1 MKIAMKKSEFINYIQ
16 SLKSFQ
22 NPNIAY
28 EQYQTDAIAT
38 ADLFF
43 HIAFELN
50 DLSENL
56 IVDLGAGT
64 GNFSIAAILL
74 GGSKV
79 ISVDLD
85 SNALNILKEN
95 ALEFNIMDKIHIIQA
110 DLREKDITSEI
121 LDFKK
126 ENFNENCK
134 IVVVSNPPFGVHNK
148 GADIVFLSQAFK
160 FADIIYSIH
169 NSDEKTREYL
179 VKKIAKFGGI
189 VSERATLY
197 LMLKKTYKFH
207 SKKIKRIK
215 TDVYRI
221 INKKKVDLKK

>member
-1 MKIAMKKSEFINYIQ
+1 MKKSEFINYIQ

-22 NPNIAY
+22 DPKIDL

-43 HIAFELN
+43 HIAFEIN

-64 GNFSIAAILL
+64 GNFTVAAVLL
-74 GGSKV
+74 GCPKV
-79 ISVDLD
+79 ISVDID
-85 SNALNILKEN
+85 SNALKILKEN
-95 ALEFNIMDKIHIIQA
+95 ISELEIADKIHIIQA
-110 DLREKDITSEI
+110 DLREKDITTEI

-126 ENFNENCK
+126 ENFSDDSK
-134 IVVVSNPPFGVHNK
+134 IVVVSNPPFGVHTK

-179 VKKIAKFGGI
+179 AKKIAKFGGI
-189 VSERATLY
+189 VTERATLY

-207 SKKIKRIK
+207 SKKVKRIK

-221 INKKKVDLKK
+221 INKKKS

>member
-43 HIAFELN
+43 HMAFELN

-64 GNFSIAAILL
+64 GNFTIAALL
-74 GGSKV
+74 VGCSKV

-85 SNALNILKEN
+85 SNALSILKEN
-95 ALEFNIMDKIHIIQA
+95 ASEFNFNNKIHIIQA
-110 DLREKDITSEI
+110 DLREKEITDEI
-121 LDFKK
+121 IDFKN
-126 ENFNENCK
+126 ENFDKNSK
-134 IVVVSNPPFGVHNK
+134 IIVVSNPPFGVHNK

-179 VKKIAKFGGI
+179 AKKIAKFGGI

-207 SKKIKRIK
+207 SKKVKRIK

-221 INKKKVDLKK
+221 LNKKKVKYL

>member
-16 SLKSFQ
+16 GLKSFQ
-22 NPNIAY
+22 DPKIDL

-50 DLSENL
+50 DLSDNL

-64 GNFSIAAILL
+64 GNFTVAAILL
-74 GGSKV
+74 GCPKV

-85 SNALNILKEN
+85 SNALKILKEN
-95 ALEFNIMDKIHIIQA
+95 ILELEIDDKIHIIKA
-110 DLREKDITSEI
+110 DLREKDITNEI
-121 LDFKK
+121 IDFKN
-126 ENFNENCK
+126 ENFNKNSK

-179 VKKIAKFGGI
+179 AKKIEKFGGI

-207 SKKIKRIK
+207 SKKVKRIK

-221 INKKKVDLKK
+221 LNRKIS

>member
-1 MKIAMKKSEFINYIQ
+1 MKKSEYINYIQ

-22 NPNIAY
+22 DPKIDL

-64 GNFSIAAILL
+64 GNFTVAAVLL
-74 GGSKV
+74 GCPKV
-79 ISVDLD
+79 ISVDID
-85 SNALNILKEN
+85 SNALKILKEN
-95 ALEFNIMDKIHIIQA
+95 ISELEIADKIHIIQA
-110 DLREKDITSEI
+110 DLREKDITTEV

-126 ENFNENCK
+126 ENFSDNSK
-134 IVVVSNPPFGVHNK
+134 IVVVSNPPFGVHTK

-179 VKKIAKFGGI
+179 AKKIAKFGGI
-189 VSERATLY
+189 VTERATLY

-207 SKKIKRIK
+207 SKKVKRIK

-221 INKKKVDLKK
+221 INKKKS

>member
-1 MKIAMKKSEFINYIQ
+1 MTNPLKKSEFINYIQ
-16 SLKSFQ
+16 GLKSFQ
-22 NPNIAY
+22 DPKIEY

-38 ADLFF
+38 ADLFY
-43 HIAFELN
+43 HIAFEFN
-50 DLSENL
+50 DLLDNL
-56 IVDLGAGT
+56 IVDLGAGS
-64 GNFSIAAILL
+64 GNFTIAAALL
-74 GGSKV
+74 GCSKV

-95 ALEFNIMDKIHIIQA
+95 ALEFNLLDKIHIIQA
-110 DLREKDITSEI
+110 DLRERDITDDI
-121 LDFKK
+121 IDFKK
-126 ENFNENCK
+126 ENFNENSK

-148 GADIVFLSQAFK
+148 GADIV
-160 FADIIYSIH
+160 YSIH

-179 VKKIAKFGGI
+179 AKKIAKFGGI

-207 SKKIKRIK
+207 SKKVKRIK

-221 INKKKVDLKK
+221 INKKKV

>member
-1 MKIAMKKSEFINYIQ
+1 MTNPLKKSEFINYIQ
-16 SLKSFQ
+16 GLKSFQ
-22 NPNIAY
+22 DPKIEY

-50 DLSENL
+50 DLSDNL

-64 GNFSIAAILL
+64 GNYTVAAVLL
-74 GGSKV
+74 GCPKV
-79 ISVDLD
+79 ISVDID
-85 SNALNILKEN
+85 SNALKILKEN
-95 ALEFNIMDKIHIIQA
+95 ISVLEISDKIHIIQA
-110 DLREKDITSEI
+110 DLREKDITNEI
-121 LDFKK
+121 IEFKK
-126 ENFNENCK
+126 ENFNENSK

-148 GADIVFLSQAFK
+148 GADVVFLSQAFK

-179 VKKIAKFGGI
+179 AKKIVKFGGI
-189 VSERATLY
+189 ISERSTLY
-197 LMLKKTYKFH
+197 LILKKTYKFH
-207 SKKIKRIK
+207 SKKVKRIK

-221 INKKKVDLKK
+221 INKKKR

>member
-1 MKIAMKKSEFINYIQ
+1 MTNPLKKSEFINYIQ

-22 NPNIAY
+22 DPKIDL
-28 EQYQTDAIAT
+28 EQYQTDAITT
-38 ADLFF
+38 ADLFY

-50 DLSENL
+50 ILSDNL

-64 GNFSIAAILL
+64 GNYTIAAILL
-74 GGSKV
+74 GCLKV

-95 ALEFNIMDKIHIIQA
+95 AQDFNMLDKIHIIQA
-110 DLREKDITSEI
+110 DLREKDIADEI
-121 LDFKK
+121 VEFKK
-126 ENFNENCK
+126 ENFNEKSK

-179 VKKIAKFGGI
+179 AKKIAKFGGI
-189 VSERATLY
+189 ITERATLY

-207 SKKIKRIK
+207 SKKVKRIK

-221 INKKKVDLKK
+221 INKKKC

>member
-1 MKIAMKKSEFINYIQ
+1 MKKSEFINFIQ
-16 SLKSFQ
+16 NLKSFQ
-22 NPNIAY
+22 DPKIDL

-50 DLSENL
+50 DLSDNL

-64 GNFSIAAILL
+64 GNFTIAAILL
-74 GGSKV
+74 GCSKV
-79 ISVDLD
+79 ISVDID
-85 SNALNILKEN
+85 SNALKILKEN
-95 ALEFNIMDKIHIIQA
+95 LIELEIEDRIHIIQA
-110 DLREKDITSEI
+110 DLREKDITNEI

-126 ENFNENCK
+126 ENFDEKSK

-169 NSDEKTREYL
+169 NSDEKTQEYL
-179 VKKIAKFGGI
+179 AKKISKLGGI

-207 SKKIKRIK
+207 SKKVKRIK

-221 INKKKVDLKK
+221 INKKKVDMTN

>member
-1 MKIAMKKSEFINYIQ
+1 MNPMKKSEFINYIQ
-16 SLKSFQ
+16 GLKSFQ
-22 NPNIAY
+22 NPKIAY

-50 DLSENL
+50 DLSNNL

-64 GNFSIAAILL
+64 GNFTVAAVLL
-74 GGSKV
+74 GCPKV
-79 ISVDLD
+79 ISVDID
-85 SNALNILKEN
+85 SNALKILKEN
-95 ALEFNIMDKIHIIQA
+95 ILELEIADKIHIIQA
-110 DLREKDITSEI
+110 NLREKDITNEI
-121 LDFKK
+121 VDFKK
-126 ENFNENCK
+126 ENFNESSK
-134 IVVVSNPPFGVHNK
+134 IVVVSNPPFGVHTK

-169 NSDEKTREYL
+169 NSDEKTQEYL
-179 VKKIAKFGGI
+179 AKKISKFGGI
-189 VSERATLY
+189 ITERATLY

-221 INKKKVDLKK
+221 INKKKSRFDK

>member
-1 MKIAMKKSEFINYIQ
+1 MKIAMKKSEFINIIQ
-16 SLKSFQ
+16 GLKSFQ
-22 NPNIAY
+22 DPKIDL

-50 DLSENL
+50 DLSDNL

-64 GNFSIAAILL
+64 GNFTVAAVLL
-74 GGSKV
+74 GCPKV
-79 ISVDLD
+79 ISVDID
-85 SNALNILKEN
+85 SNALKILKEN
-95 ALEFNIMDKIHIIQA
+95 VLELEITDKIHIIQA
-110 DLREKDITSEI
+110 DLREKDITNEI
-121 LDFKK
+121 LDFK
-126 ENFNENCK
+126 EEHFNENSK

-169 NSDEKTREYL
+169 NSDKKTQEYL
-179 VKKIAKFGGI
+179 AKKIEKFGG
-189 VSERATLY
+189 VVTERATLY
-197 LMLKKTYKFH
+197 LILKKTYKFH
-207 SKKIKRIK
+207 SKKVKRIK

-221 INKKKVDLKK
+221 LNKKKS

>member
-1 MKIAMKKSEFINYIQ
+1 MKIAMKKSEFIDYIQ

-22 NPNIAY
+22 DPKIDL

-50 DLSENL
+50 DLSGNL

-64 GNFSIAAILL
+64 GNFSVAAILL
-74 GGSKV
+74 GCSKV
-79 ISVDLD
+79 ISVDID
-85 SNALNILKEN
+85 SNALKILKEN
-95 ALEFNIMDKIHIIQA
+95 VLELEIADKIHIIQA
-110 DLREKDITSEI
+110 DLGEKDITNKI

-126 ENFNENCK
+126 ENFDENSK

-179 VKKIAKFGGI
+179 AKKIKKFGGI
-189 VSERATLY
+189 VTERATLY

-207 SKKIKRIK
+207 SKKVKRIK

-221 INKKKVDLKK
+221 LNKKRS

>member
-1 MKIAMKKSEFINYIQ
+1 MTNPLKKSEFINYIQ

-22 NPNIAY
+22 DPKIDL

-38 ADLFF
+38 ADLFY

-50 DLSENL
+50 DLSDNL

-64 GNFSIAAILL
+64 GNYTIAAILL
-74 GGSKV
+74 GCSKV
-79 ISVDLD
+79 ISVDID
-85 SNALNILKEN
+85 SDALILLKEN
-95 ALEFNIMDKIHIIQA
+95 ALEFNILDKIHIIQA
-110 DLREKDITSEI
+110 DLREKDITDEI
-121 LDFKK
+121 LEFKK
-126 ENFNENCK
+126 ENFNENSK

-160 FADIIYSIH
+160 IADIIYSIH

-179 VKKIAKFGGI
+179 AKKIAKFGGI
-189 VSERATLY
+189 VTERATLY

-207 SKKIKRIK
+207 SKKVKRIK

-221 INKKKVDLKK
+221 INRKKG